1 MNYSKIIQK
10 ISCPIT
16 KEIMTHPVKAPDGII
31 YEYSAITKAINDT
44 NISPI
49 SKKFMT
55 VNQLKTD
62 YNYCIIIDNFH
73 KFNNTNNDSELEMI
87 NCIDNIN
94 PSDISTFYRPYSPSY
109 YQLQFSDIIQ

>member
-31 YEYSAITKAINDT
+31 YECSAITKAIIDT

-49 SKKFMT
+49 SKKSMT
-55 VNQLKTD
+55 VTQLKTD
-62 YNYCIIIDNFH
+62 YNSCFIIDNFH
-73 KFNNTNNDSELEMI
+73 KSNYPNNDSELEMI

-94 PSDISTFYRPYSPSY
+94 PSNISTFYRPYSPSY
-109 YQLQFSDIIQ
+109 YQLQFSDLTQ